1 MAVAVRKQ
9 MEFRLRNSTN
19 LVKKVRLGQRR
30 GNRHARR
37 QQAVEQLEPQARH
50 IVTQGQDNAAIPRLH
65 GRVALETEGAHA
77 EHAQNT
83 PKVVAEQDG
92 VVPEAE
98 VR

>member
-1 MAVAVRKQ
+1 

-19 LVKKVRLGQRR
+19 LVKKVRLDQRR
-30 GNRHARR
+30 GNRHARW
-37 QQAVEQLEPQARH
+37 QQAVAQLEPQARH
-50 IVTQGQDNAAIPRLH
+50 IVTQDNAAIPRLH

-83 PKVVAEQDG
+83 PKAVAEQDG